1 MAYVLLAVYRGT
13 ENHGVG
19 GSTAPGHSMDRVLA
33 RGMLTDVLAAV
44 SVWGQFVPSP

>member
-1 MAYVLLAVYRGT
+1 
-13 ENHGVG
+13 
-19 GSTAPGHSMDRVLA
+19 MDRVLA